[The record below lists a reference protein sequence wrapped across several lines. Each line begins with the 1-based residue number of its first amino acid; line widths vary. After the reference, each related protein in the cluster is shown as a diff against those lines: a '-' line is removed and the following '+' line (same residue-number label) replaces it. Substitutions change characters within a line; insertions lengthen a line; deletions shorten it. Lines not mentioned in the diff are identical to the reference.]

1 MTTDNQTQPSSD
13 PRYPVGRF
21 HKPSVVDT
29 VAINNGRKTLEEL
42 PQQLRNAVANLNDAQ
57 LATPYREGGWT
68 LRQTVHHIA
77 DSHMNAYIRMKL
89 ALTEDAPVIRTYEE
103 ALWAELQDGKN
114 APVEWSLQLIEALH
128 ARWVMMLRS
137 LNDEQ
142 WQRTF
147 VHPEHGPLTLQTAV
161 LMYDWHSR
169 HHLAHITSLRHA
181 KGW

>member
-1 MTTDNQTQPSSD
+1 MTTDTQTQPSSD

-21 HKPSVVDT
+21 HKPQTIDS
-29 VAINNGRKTLEEL
+29 VAIETGLKTLEEL
-42 PQQLRNAVANLNDAQ
+42 PRQLRNAVADLNDAQ

-68 LRQTVHHIA
+68 VRQTVHHVA

-103 ALWAELQDGKN
+103 ALWAELSDGKS
-114 APVEWSLQLIEALH
+114 APVEWSLQLLESLH
-128 ARWVMMLRS
+128 SRWVMMLRS
-137 LNDEQ
+137 LDDKQ

-147 VHPEHGPLTLQTAV
+147 VHPEHGAVSLQTGL

-169 HHLAHITSLRHA
+169 HHLAHITSLRQA

>member
-1 MTTDNQTQPSSD
+1 MTTNTPTQPSSD

-21 HKPSVVDT
+21 NKPQTIDAD
-29 VAINNGRKTLEEL
+29 AIEDALKTLQEL
-42 PQQLRNAVANLNDAQ
+42 PQQLRNAVDDMNDAQ

-68 LRQTVHHIA
+68 VRQCVHHVA

-89 ALTEDAPVIRTYEE
+89 ALTEDAPVIKTYEE
-103 ALWAELQDGKN
+103 ALWAELSDGKN
-114 APVEWSLQLIEALH
+114 APIEWSLRLLEALH
-128 ARWVMMLRS
+128 ARWVTMLSS

-147 VHPEHGPLTLQTAV
+147 AHPEHGPLNLQTAV

-169 HHLAHITSLRHA
+169 HHLAHITSLRQA